1 VSRQNHSA
9 VFLDLAMLRALLPV
23 AALLLMSAPAAT
35 DAAVSAYTAFDTA
48 KCKHRAGT
56 DKEDYGTWTCPGHA
70 GIRVVIAGGDQRSLV
85 SFRGGKLKGDEAS
98 SQTFAAFNDVTKGS
112 VEWRMER
119 EGAAPFAAIMR
130 WSVTTQADHEK
141 ATGPITPTGQ
151 VLVVTRLASDGVCHV
166 GYVDARA
173 NKDANALAR
182 QIADE
187 HARSFRWDR
196 ARRGHAGLS
205 DAYRLNNRSPD

>member
-1 VSRQNHSA
+1 M
-9 VFLDLAMLRALLPV
+9 AMLLALLPV
-23 AALLLMSAPAAT
+23 AALLLMSVPAAA
-35 DAAVSAYTAFDTA
+35 DATVSAYTSFDTA

-85 SFRGGKLKGDEAS
+85 SFRGGKLKDDEAS
-98 SQTFAAFNDVTKGS
+98 SQTFAAFNDVTKGT
-112 VEWRMER
+112 VEWRMDGEDSP
-119 EGAAPFAAIMR
+119 PFAAIMR
-130 WSVTTQADHEK
+130 WSVTTEADHAK
-141 ATGPITPTGQ
+141 ATGPITPSGQ
-151 VLVVTRLASDGVCHV
+151 VLVITRLASDGVCHV

-187 HARSFRWDR
+187 HARSFRCGKDKR
-196 ARRGHAGLS
+196 IVRGAVTPGLTMPS
-205 DAYRLNNRSPD
+205 D